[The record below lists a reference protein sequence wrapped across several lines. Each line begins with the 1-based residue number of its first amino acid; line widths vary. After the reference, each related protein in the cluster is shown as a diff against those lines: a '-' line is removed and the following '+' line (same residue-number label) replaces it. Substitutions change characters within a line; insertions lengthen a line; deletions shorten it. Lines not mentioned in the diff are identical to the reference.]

1 MEQEVRSWQYCEA
14 GLKARHDTTPLKN
27 TRKYVHYFPV
37 STSRFPLRKSEKSFS
52 GLMMNDEL
60 KMLVEMEI
68 VAIKI
73 PSRVVGVRMDRV
85 GAIRLKRGWEPYVT
99 HLNCL
104 LFIIHIY

>member
-1 MEQEVRSWQYCEA
+1 MAILRSWIKGET
-14 GLKARHDTTPLKN
+14 RHDAPK
-27 TRKYVHYFPV
+27 KHPQVHYFPV

-85 GAIRLKRGWEPYVT
+85 GAIRLKRGWEPYIT